1 MSNDIR
7 GRKSDNRITV
17 SINKSVVEQLDVIKD
32 KFANELNVK
41 ISYTQAVELLIK
53 HYNQRTKSE

>member
-1 MSNDIR
+1 MNDSR

-32 KFANELNVK
+32 KFANELSVK